1 MSTTIRFHQYGA
13 PDVLQVE
20 DDDVGAPG
28 PGQVRLRHQAIGVNF
43 IDTAFRQGIFPV
55 PLPAVPGVE
64 GAGVIEAVGP
74 GVVGIAA
81 GDRVGYFLAPGSYAS
96 VRLINAD
103 ALIRLPDDLSTEQV
117 VTVLTKGLTA
127 WAGLNGFHPLK
138 AGQTVLVQGA
148 SSSVGLLIS
157 RWARALGATVIGTA
171 GSEDK
176 RARLAGSLDHALLS
190 NDPDLGARIRKLAP
204 DGVDVVYEFVGKTT
218 FAASVAAVRDGGTIV
233 TIGAA
238 SGQPVIDQAALASRK
253 VKVVG
258 GPMAQHV
265 NGPAIATATAAVFNA
280 YREGVF
286 GELEVTRYPL
296 SQAAAAHED
305 IAARRKLG
313 TAILVP

>member
-1 MSTTIRFHQYGA
+1 MSTTIRFHQYGG

-64 GAGVIEAVGP
+64 GAGVVEAVGP

-103 ALIRLPDDLSTEQV
+103 ALIKLPDDLSAEQV
-117 VTVLTKGLTA
+117 VTILTKGLTA
-127 WAGLNGFHPLK
+127 WAGLNGFHQLK
-138 AGQTVLVQGA
+138 AGEIVLVQGA

-171 GSEDK
+171 GSEEK
-176 RARLAGSLDHALLS
+176 RARLVGSLDHALLS
-190 NDPDLGARIRKLAP
+190 NDPNLSAHIRKLAP
-204 DGVDVVYEFVGKTT
+204 NGVDVVYEFVGKAT

-238 SGQPVIDQAALASRK
+238 SGQPAIDQAALASRK
-253 VKVVG
+253 IKVVG

-265 NGPAIATATAAVFNA
+265 NPAIATATAAVFNA

-296 SQAAAAHED
+296 SQAVALHED
-305 IAARRKLG
+305 IAARRRSG
-313 TAILVP
+313 TPILVP